1 MPRPVIPERYD
12 AETAA
17 AMTQLGDGLEGLP
30 AYLGIRTT
38 HMGPATMTAQLE
50 VRADLLN
57 PFGTLHGGVISALVD
72 HVLGAVLY
80 PVIEH
85 GRWAAT
91 TEFKVNLLAAVREGS
106 VEGAPIARGVADG
119 VRGAVFY
126 GRTVRRGVA
135 GAVRGAVGRRGRRL
149 AARRQKRQEHQEPGT
164 HRRLRAARHKAPRCF
179 METPAGQPCQRIR
192 RGCEAIAQGDAF
204 RRIEDVPSR

>member
-1 MPRPVIPERYD
+1 MPRPVTPERYD

-17 AMTQLGDGLEGLP
+17 AMTQLDNGLEGLP

-38 HMGPATMTAQLE
+38 HMGPATMTAQLD

-91 TEFKVNLLAAVREGS
+91 TEFKVNLLAAVRGGS
-106 VEGAPIARGVADG
+106 VEARSTIVSLTRRTAVVQVEVDNDG
-119 VRGAVFY
+119 R
-126 GRTVRRGVA
+126 
-135 GAVRGAVGRRGRRL
+135 
-149 AARRQKRQEHQEPGT
+149 
-164 HRRLRAARHKAPRCF
+164 
-179 METPAGQPCQRIR
+179 PC
-192 RGCEAIAQGDAF
+192 GLAQGTVLIAEP
-204 RRIEDVPSR
+204 RSAT

>member
-1 MPRPVIPERYD
+1 MPRPVTPERYD
-12 AETAA
+12 AETAG
-17 AMTQLGDGLEGLP
+17 AMTKLDNGLEGLP

-106 VEGAPIARGVADG
+106 VEARSTIVSLTRRTAVVQVEVDNDG
-119 VRGAVFY
+119 R
-126 GRTVRRGVA
+126 
-135 GAVRGAVGRRGRRL
+135 
-149 AARRQKRQEHQEPGT
+149 
-164 HRRLRAARHKAPRCF
+164 
-179 METPAGQPCQRIR
+179 PC
-192 RGCEAIAQGDAF
+192 GLAQGTVLIAEP
-204 RRIEDVPSR
+204 RSAT